1 MNYSFEIW
9 LDDGTK
15 VCYDVFLCM
24 HVGFKFECEVIMI
37 ECVMMLLFEIYSL
50 MLSKSVLFAW
60 SQMYF
65 LIPICPF
72 PMILF
77 GFWFPLLLN
86 CLIITIHCVFC
97 LNWNFKWYIWY
108 YSSFLVFQQIPLS
121 HISEDVYKT
130 SVDWIG
136 KQPSEALGSFVLW
149 SLDNIL
155 GELITHHAAA
165 KGSKKAVQQASSKS
179 QVALRSDPAFLIQLC
194 CLLHMRAW
202 CSVVYFNS
210 CISTALVC
218 TKL

>member
-1 MNYSFEIW
+1 
-9 LDDGTK
+9 
-15 VCYDVFLCM
+15 
-24 HVGFKFECEVIMI
+24 
-37 ECVMMLLFEIYSL
+37 MMLLFEIYSL